1 MDDKLKPKPI
11 HLDTPI
17 DVDMSGW
24 ESPIQMMC
32 REISRQHEE
41 AVEGMI
47 WHSLNEIGIEI
58 DKERLIAVIEGDRK
72 SYEDGYRKGYE
83 DGVRDEKN
91 GKMTR
96 FEKWIEDTFKS
107 PYSDDENPRKQLICE
122 HYMEC
127 EKCPL
132 YKPCMVDSSEEEY
145 DNDKAAYNARIDR
158 YLDEEVDDDEARI
171 D

>member
-41 AVEGMI
+41 AAEGMI
-47 WHSLNEIGIEI
+47 WHSLNEMGIEI

-83 DGVRDEKN
+83 DGVRDAK
-91 GKMTR
+91 
-96 FEKWIEDTFKS
+96 
-107 PYSDDENPRKQLICE
+107 
-122 HYMEC
+122 
-127 EKCPL
+127 
-132 YKPCMVDSSEEEY
+132 
-145 DNDKAAYNARIDR
+145 KA
-158 YLDEEVDDDEARI
+158 LDEETKVLFDEWSAKVLARFAYDRDFVGRIDDDKV
-171 D
+171 